1 MPYHYKLGN
10 HLYCSQH
17 ITELGD
23 TEFKLMMRKSHY
35 LLQLKPNKTSKFKLH
50 TYPYMY
56 TKLSS
61 IYIWKIIFLIL
72 QNFHKTMSDLSWEY
86 AKDILVKNTISEG
99 SELAI
104 LFNINAIYYSI
115 CMYCICAIM

>member
-1 MPYHYKLGN
+1 
-10 HLYCSQH
+10 
-17 ITELGD
+17 
-23 TEFKLMMRKSHY
+23 MMRKSHY
-35 LLQLKPNKTSKFKLH
+35 LLQLKPNKTSKFKPH

-86 AKDILVKNTISEG
+86 AKGILVKNTISEG

-104 LFNINAIYYSI
+104 LFNINAVYYSI
-115 CMYCICAIM
+115 CMYYICAIM

>member
-1 MPYHYKLGN
+1 
-10 HLYCSQH
+10 
-17 ITELGD
+17 
-23 TEFKLMMRKSHY
+23 MMRKSHY
-35 LLQLKPNKTSKFKLH
+35 LLQLKSNKTSKFKPY
-50 TYPYMY
+50 TYHYMY

-104 LFNINAIYYSI
+104 LFNINAIYYSM
-115 CMYCICAIM
+115 CMYYICAIMQI